1 MLKTIEFDG
10 LSAMLLGFI
19 DEQDGFLYLRM
30 TGQETAIGA
39 IWSRLSGRK
48 DRGSKWGSPVKIPS
62 YSNYDFSVASY
73 KNVNYRTIR
82 TSLPC
87 GMIDL
92 AMIHPAITIAED
104 SPASFHLLSHD
115 EGIPAGFFDRLNK
128 CLSIPIKLEWTDWLW
143 EQGKKEQNVPV
154 LSKYSDE
161 IQETPVYPIYELDS
175 QGAVRGYRITTAGN
189 YKAAWLQII
198 RAQLDTGIRL
208 DKSGNSYRNGKFA
221 IHQSNDE
228 WILLKEGDLVV
239 KANDL
244 KHLLFS
250 SNQAGYPLIIEE
262 NNE

>member
-92 AMIHPAITIAED
+92 AMIHREVGAALRAEAGD
-104 SPASFHLLSHD
+104 VGCHFSH
-115 EGIPAGFFDRLNK
+115 
-128 CLSIPIKLEWTDWLW
+128 
-143 EQGKKEQNVPV
+143 
-154 LSKYSDE
+154 
-161 IQETPVYPIYELDS
+161 VYPTGAALYFTFVLRAADDHEAEARYLRMWDS
-175 QGAVRGYRITTAGN
+175 GPGS
-189 YKAAWLQII
+189 
-198 RAQLDTGIRL
+198 RL
-208 DKSGNSYRNGKFA
+208 PSA
-221 IHQSNDE
+221 
-228 WILLKEGDLVV
+228 
-239 KANDL
+239 
-244 KHLLFS
+244 
-250 SNQAGYPLIIEE
+250 
-262 NNE
+262 